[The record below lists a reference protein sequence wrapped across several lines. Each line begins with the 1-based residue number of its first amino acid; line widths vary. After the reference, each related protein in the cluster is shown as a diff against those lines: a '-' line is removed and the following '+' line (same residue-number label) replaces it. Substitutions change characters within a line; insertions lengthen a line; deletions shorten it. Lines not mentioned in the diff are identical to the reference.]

1 MAISTKAQRRVRRS
15 KLMAEINVTPM
26 VDVMLVLLVI
36 FMVAAPML
44 QVGVPVNLPDGEV
57 NALPQEAEI
66 PLAISVA
73 SNGDLFLQNELVAD
87 ADLAARLDEAM
98 EDRNSRK
105 VYLRADG
112 ANSYGKVFEVMGL
125 LSGAGYTDI
134 GLVGDVPTS
143 VN

>member
-1 MAISTKAQRRVRRS
+1 MALSTKAQRRTRRS

-57 NALPQEAEI
+57 NSLPQEAET
-66 PLAISVA
+66 PLAISV
-73 SNGDLFLQNELVAD
+73 SSSGELYLQNDLVLE
-87 ADLAARLDEAM
+87 ADLTARLDEVMA
-98 EDRNSRK
+98 DRTSRK

-125 LSGAGYTDI
+125 LSSAGYTDI
-134 GLVGDVPTS
+134 GLVGDVPAS
-143 VN
+143 SN